1 MKVKIKIEFTNLCLL
16 KKKSILR
23 NQNYEIK
30 IRTEVIK
37 ARILMLLT
45 LTLRRFWDLRLKVLF
60 YNATIS
66 LGILEKK
73 KDTTQYSIAFCLN

>member
-1 MKVKIKIEFTNLCLL
+1 MSL
-16 KKKSILR
+16 KKSILSGEK

-37 ARILMLLT
+37 ARIQILLT
-45 LTLRRFWDLRLKVLF
+45 LILRKFWDLRLKVLF

-66 LGILEKK
+66 LGILKK
-73 KDTTQYSIAFCLN
+73 QKATTQYSIAFCLN